1 MSAENLSGLA
11 FLLLLFCFMFYTIV
25 VGREVGDCR
34 KELAAL
40 NDNMVT
46 LIDLI
51 QRTVN
56 DRRDA
61 STLEIRASALA
72 HERIEQLRAR
82 HGGRMEKRTLVV
94 NGEFI
99 ES

>member
-1 MSAENLSGLA
+1 MLLTENISGLI
-11 FLLLLFCFMFYTIV
+11 FLLLLFCFMFYSIA
-25 VGREVGDCR
+25 VGREVEDCR

-56 DRRDA
+56 ERRDS
-61 STLEIRASALA
+61 STLEIRAAAMA
-72 HERIEQLRAR
+72 HNRVENLRR
-82 HGGRMEKRTLVV
+82 DKRRSLVT

>member
-1 MSAENLSGLA
+1 MTPENISGLI

-25 VGREVGDCR
+25 VGREVSDCR

-51 QRTVN
+51 QRISN
-56 DRRDA
+56 DRLSEA

-72 HERIEQLRAR
+72 HTRIEKLR
-82 HGGRMEKRTLVV
+82 GSKRKQEMVV

-99 ES
+99 N